1 MLASSQACGQCLA
14 ACREVSAGLEWH
26 AEPASSAIGIPFC
39 ARALL
44 THLLPNLRWVH
55 CIVLCVAD
63 EIKLGGASAGSL
75 LAACIKAD
83 MPLDGLVE
91 SNMRLMSDLRQGGTR
106 GRLGVRA
113 CRPHPPL
120 GPAC

>member
-1 MLASSQACGQCLA
+1 MQSLPAAPLAYL
-14 ACREVSAGLEWH
+14 SARGCYLRT
-26 AEPASSAIGIPFC
+26 SC
-39 ARALL
+39 QTCVARCTALY
-44 THLLPNLRWVH
+44 T
-55 CIVLCVAD
+55 CVAD

-113 CRPHPPL
+113 CRPHPPPL
-120 GPAC
+120 KPAC